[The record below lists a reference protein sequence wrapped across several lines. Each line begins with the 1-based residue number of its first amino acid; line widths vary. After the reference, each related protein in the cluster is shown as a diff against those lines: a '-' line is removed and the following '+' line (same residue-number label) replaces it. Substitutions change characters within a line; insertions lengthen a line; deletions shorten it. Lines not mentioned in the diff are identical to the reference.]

1 MDKALADPENWFS
14 LFWFRPDVLGSFSWE
29 NKYFLFAIPIV
40 PLIYVVKWLLHFR
53 FREKIEMAFFSRE
66 TKKDWTS
73 LGRFIPPGIQS
84 LFLAFVLVALARPQR
99 TSQMTEQKSEG
110 IDIIL
115 AIDISESMRQ
125 EDLQP
130 NRLEA
135 AKKVAS
141 DFIEGRNMDR
151 IGFVLFAGEAFSLCP
166 LTNDYSLLQDY
177 VDEIQF
183 DLITRPGTAIGSA
196 LAVTTNRMLES
207 KSKTRIAVL
216 LSDGD
221 NTAGNLDPITAAKLA
236 ASYGI
241 KLYTIAV
248 GKDGAIPMG
257 RDIFGNQNYIQNNLD
272 ETTLRSIAKVGDGQ
286 FFRAT
291 SSTALSRIFK
301 TIDRFEKSEVKVRR
315 YRQTQDYY
323 QVYLSWAVV
332 FFLLWLALKSSFMTN
347 ALED

>member
-1 MDKALADPENWFS
+1 MDRQLIDPEHWYS
-14 LFWFRPDVLGSFSWE
+14 LFWFRPGVLTSFTWE
-29 NKYFLFAIPIV
+29 NRYFLYAIPAI
-40 PLIYVVKWLLHFR
+40 PLFYIVKWLLHFR
-53 FREKIEMAFFSRE
+53 FREKIEMAFFNKN
-66 TKKDWTS
+66 TLTDWTAWA
-73 LGRFIPPGIQS
+73 RFIPPGVQS
-84 LFLAFVLVALARPQR
+84 IFLALVLMAVARPQR

-115 AIDISESMRQ
+115 AIDISESMKQ

-135 AKKVAS
+135 AKKVAA
-141 DFIEGRNMDR
+141 DFIAGRNMDR
-151 IGFVLFAGEAFSLCP
+151 IGLVLFAGEAFSLCP
-166 LTNDYSLLQDY
+166 LTNDYALLQDY
-177 VDEIQF
+177 IDEIQF

-196 LAVTTNRMLES
+196 LAITTNRMLES

-241 KLYTIAV
+241 RIYTIAA

-257 RDIFGNQNYIQNNLD
+257 RDIFGNPNYIQNNLD
-272 ETTLRSIAKVGDGQ
+272 ESTLRQIAQVGNGQ

-291 SSTALSRIFK
+291 SSSSLARIFK
-301 TIDRFEKSEVKVRR
+301 TIDRFEKSEVKIRR
-315 YRQTQDYY
+315 FRQTQDYY

-332 FFLLWLALKSSFMTN
+332 FLLIWLGLKSTFMTN